1 MALVAAL
8 AGIALMAAACGS
20 SSSATTTSGAPA
32 SGGSTTSSGAT
43 TSVVVKTASVGGH
56 SALVDAKGFTLYRFS
71 LDKPGKIAC
80 LASCIT
86 TWPPLLVPAGA
97 HLSMSMS
104 GLGTETR
111 PGGAVQVTF
120 DGDPLYTFS
129 GDGGKRGVATGNGLK
144 GFGGTW
150 GVIQEGQAVKAGAST
165 PAPSSSG
172 STSTSPGYTSIGSPT
187 TSGSTSTSPGYTS
200 TSTGSS
206 GW

>member
-1 MALVAAL
+1 MLVSSTAGLRNAGLRRMALVAAL

-129 GDGGKRGVATGNGLK
+129 GDTAPGQSNGVGIPD
-144 GFGGTW
+144 W
-150 GVIQEGQAVKAGAST
+150 SVASST
-165 PAPSSSG
+165 AASSST
-172 STSTSPGYTSIGSPT
+172 TSTT
-187 TSGSTSTSPGYTS
+187 
-200 TSTGSS
+200 SS
-206 GW
+206 GGGYGY